1 MALTAYVTH
10 DAVGSGSLSGP
21 MAALLVLLPLALA
34 DVALPLADAGQI
46 SLRTAA
52 AQQRL
57 ARLERTSPA
66 VRDTVATTPP
76 DGHAVVVR
84 QARARWERGGP
95 LTREVSL
102 CLEPGQRVAVVGPSG
117 SGKSTLAAL
126 LLRFLDPDTGTI
138 ALGGRPTSELDPQDV
153 RKIVGLVDDDPH
165 VFASNL
171 VENVRLARPD
181 ATDEEVERALRRAHL
196 GDWLDAL
203 PAGMQT
209 RLGDGAAQVSGG
221 ERARLA
227 VARSLLAGH
236 KVLVL
241 DEPLAHLDTST
252 AESLARE
259 VLAREDGSAAGGEPG
274 AEPGPHG
281 GTKSVLWMTHTSTG
295 LGLTD
300 TVVSLQRMGEVR
312 RC

>member
-1 MALTAYVTH
+1 
-10 DAVGSGSLSGP
+10 
-21 MAALLVLLPLALA
+21 
-34 DVALPLADAGQI
+34 
-46 SLRTAA
+46 
-52 AQQRL
+52 
-57 ARLERTSPA
+57 
-66 VRDTVATTPP
+66 
-76 DGHAVVVR
+76 
-84 QARARWERGGP
+84 
-95 LTREVSL
+95 
-102 CLEPGQRVAVVGPSG
+102 VGPSG

-138 ALGGRPTSELDPQDV
+138 TLGGRASREMDPRDV
-153 RKIVGLVDDDPH
+153 RKVVGLVDDDPH

-181 ATDEEVERALRRAHL
+181 ATDDEVEQALRRAHL

-203 PAGMQT
+203 PAGLRT

-252 AESLARE
+252 AASLARE
-259 VLAREDGSAAGGEPG
+259 VLAREDGAAADVDPG
-274 AEPGPHG
+274 TEPGPLS
-281 GTKSVLWMTHTSTG
+281 GTKTVLWMTHTSTG